1 MLPSKCQWTYE
12 DFGYRQSWWYH
23 CSMVIVT
30 TCKLQSRIMNT
41 GFIQDKVQI
50 KCTNYVFTL
59 NSGLSICFLSTFRCR
74 SLNLFLFSQS
84 FTAWFTYAKILL
96 LNLRARSS
104 REYSSVEAIHVYNET
119 TKQSVSTHIGNK
131 IFFFNSRL
139 SEANFHID
147 FKSFK
152 SV

>member
-1 MLPSKCQWTYE
+1 MNLWRLWLQT
-12 DFGYRQSWWYH
+12 
-23 CSMVIVT
+23 VIMISLFPGDNYMVT

-119 TKQSVSTHIGNK
+119 TKQSVSNHIGNRF
-131 IFFFNSRL
+131 IFFNSRL

>member
-1 MLPSKCQWTYE
+1 MFSEIQFLKLIKKINQCFHPSVNEPMKTLVT
-12 DFGYRQSWWYH
+12 DSHNDIIVPWWKSLH
-23 CSMVIVT
+23 VNCN
-30 TCKLQSRIMNT
+30 SRITNT

-74 SLNLFLFSQS
+74 ILNLFLFSQS

-104 REYSSVEAIHVYNET
+104 REYSSVEAIHIMKRQN
-119 TKQSVSTHIGNK
+119 QSQPI
-131 IFFFNSRL
+131 
-139 SEANFHID
+139 
-147 FKSFK
+147 
-152 SV
+152 